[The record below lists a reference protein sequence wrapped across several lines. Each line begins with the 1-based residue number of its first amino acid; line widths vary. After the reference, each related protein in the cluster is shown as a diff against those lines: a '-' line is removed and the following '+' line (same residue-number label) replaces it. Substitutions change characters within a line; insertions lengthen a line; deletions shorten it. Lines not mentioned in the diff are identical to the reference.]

1 MTYTPEE
8 GDQKGQSQT
17 MEIQVSRSAEEKKKN
32 PDPFAEQEDSKDQS
46 TSDDLQVSEAYAV
59 IDDSGII
66 YQLTGDDYGKLMK
79 CSYNDLRHQELLS
92 VDYSQISQID
102 VELEGQSYTITSEKK
117 GNDRSLAMDVVEAVY
132 AIVLK

>member
-1 MTYTPEE
+1 
-8 GDQKGQSQT
+8 
-17 MEIQVSRSAEEKKKN
+17 
-32 PDPFAEQEDSKDQS
+32 
-46 TSDDLQVSEAYAV
+46 
-59 IDDSGII
+59 
-66 YQLTGDDYGKLMK
+66 MK

-117 GNDRSLAMDVVEAVY
+117 GNDRSLAMDVVEAVC

>member
-1 MTYTPEE
+1 
-8 GDQKGQSQT
+8 
-17 MEIQVSRSAEEKKKN
+17 
-32 PDPFAEQEDSKDQS
+32 
-46 TSDDLQVSEAYAV
+46 
-59 IDDSGII
+59 
-66 YQLTGDDYGKLMK
+66 MK
-79 CSYNDLRHQELLS
+79 CSYNDLRDQELLS

>member
-1 MTYTPEE
+1 
-8 GDQKGQSQT
+8 
-17 MEIQVSRSAEEKKKN
+17 
-32 PDPFAEQEDSKDQS
+32 
-46 TSDDLQVSEAYAV
+46 
-59 IDDSGII
+59 
-66 YQLTGDDYGKLMK
+66 MK

-92 VDYSQISQID
+92 VDYSQIGQID

>member
-1 MTYTPEE
+1 
-8 GDQKGQSQT
+8 
-17 MEIQVSRSAEEKKKN
+17 
-32 PDPFAEQEDSKDQS
+32 
-46 TSDDLQVSEAYAV
+46 
-59 IDDSGII
+59 
-66 YQLTGDDYGKLMK
+66 MK

-117 GNDRSLAMDVVEAVY
+117 ENDRSLAMDVVEAVY

>member
-1 MTYTPEE
+1 
-8 GDQKGQSQT
+8 
-17 MEIQVSRSAEEKKKN
+17 
-32 PDPFAEQEDSKDQS
+32 
-46 TSDDLQVSEAYAV
+46 
-59 IDDSGII
+59 
-66 YQLTGDDYGKLMK
+66 MK

-102 VELEGQSYTITSEKK
+102 VELEGQSYTIASEKK

>member
-1 MTYTPEE
+1 
-8 GDQKGQSQT
+8 
-17 MEIQVSRSAEEKKKN
+17 
-32 PDPFAEQEDSKDQS
+32 
-46 TSDDLQVSEAYAV
+46 
-59 IDDSGII
+59 
-66 YQLTGDDYGKLMK
+66 MK

-132 AIVLK
+132 SIVLK

>member
-1 MTYTPEE
+1 
-8 GDQKGQSQT
+8 
-17 MEIQVSRSAEEKKKN
+17 
-32 PDPFAEQEDSKDQS
+32 
-46 TSDDLQVSEAYAV
+46 
-59 IDDSGII
+59 
-66 YQLTGDDYGKLMK
+66 MK

-102 VELEGQSYTITSEKK
+102 VELEGQSYTITSDKK

>member
-1 MTYTPEE
+1 
-8 GDQKGQSQT
+8 
-17 MEIQVSRSAEEKKKN
+17 
-32 PDPFAEQEDSKDQS
+32 
-46 TSDDLQVSEAYAV
+46 
-59 IDDSGII
+59 
-66 YQLTGDDYGKLMK
+66 MK

-117 GNDRSLAMDVVEAVY
+117 GNDRSQAMDVVETVY

>member
-1 MTYTPEE
+1 
-8 GDQKGQSQT
+8 
-17 MEIQVSRSAEEKKKN
+17 
-32 PDPFAEQEDSKDQS
+32 
-46 TSDDLQVSEAYAV
+46 
-59 IDDSGII
+59 
-66 YQLTGDDYGKLMK
+66 MK

-117 GNDRSLAMDVVEAVY
+117 GNDRSLAMDVVETVY

>member
-1 MTYTPEE
+1 
-8 GDQKGQSQT
+8 
-17 MEIQVSRSAEEKKKN
+17 
-32 PDPFAEQEDSKDQS
+32 
-46 TSDDLQVSEAYAV
+46 
-59 IDDSGII
+59 
-66 YQLTGDDYGKLMK
+66 MK

-92 VDYSQISQID
+92 VYYSQISQID

>member
-1 MTYTPEE
+1 
-8 GDQKGQSQT
+8 
-17 MEIQVSRSAEEKKKN
+17 
-32 PDPFAEQEDSKDQS
+32 
-46 TSDDLQVSEAYAV
+46 
-59 IDDSGII
+59 
-66 YQLTGDDYGKLMK
+66 MK

-102 VELEGQSYTITSEKK
+102 VELEGRSYTITSEKK

>member
-1 MTYTPEE
+1 
-8 GDQKGQSQT
+8 
-17 MEIQVSRSAEEKKKN
+17 
-32 PDPFAEQEDSKDQS
+32 
-46 TSDDLQVSEAYAV
+46 
-59 IDDSGII
+59 
-66 YQLTGDDYGKLMK
+66 MK
-79 CSYNDLRHQELLS
+79 CSYNDLRHQELPS

>member
-1 MTYTPEE
+1 
-8 GDQKGQSQT
+8 
-17 MEIQVSRSAEEKKKN
+17 
-32 PDPFAEQEDSKDQS
+32 
-46 TSDDLQVSEAYAV
+46 
-59 IDDSGII
+59 
-66 YQLTGDDYGKLMK
+66 MK
-79 CSYNDLRHQELLS
+79 CSYNDFRHQELLS

>member
-1 MTYTPEE
+1 
-8 GDQKGQSQT
+8 
-17 MEIQVSRSAEEKKKN
+17 
-32 PDPFAEQEDSKDQS
+32 
-46 TSDDLQVSEAYAV
+46 
-59 IDDSGII
+59 
-66 YQLTGDDYGKLMK
+66 MK

-102 VELEGQSYTITSEKK
+102 VELEGQAYTITSEKK

>member
-1 MTYTPEE
+1 
-8 GDQKGQSQT
+8 
-17 MEIQVSRSAEEKKKN
+17 
-32 PDPFAEQEDSKDQS
+32 
-46 TSDDLQVSEAYAV
+46 
-59 IDDSGII
+59 
-66 YQLTGDDYGKLMK
+66 MK

>member
-1 MTYTPEE
+1 
-8 GDQKGQSQT
+8 
-17 MEIQVSRSAEEKKKN
+17 
-32 PDPFAEQEDSKDQS
+32 
-46 TSDDLQVSEAYAV
+46 
-59 IDDSGII
+59 
-66 YQLTGDDYGKLMK
+66 MK

-117 GNDRSLAMDVVEAVY
+117 GNDCSLAMDVVEAVY

>member
-1 MTYTPEE
+1 
-8 GDQKGQSQT
+8 

-46 TSDDLQVSEAYAV
+46 TSDDSQVSEAYAV

-79 CSYNDLRHQELLS
+79 CSYNDLVIRSCFLWITPRSARSMWNLKASLIPSLLRRR
-92 VDYSQISQID
+92 
-102 VELEGQSYTITSEKK
+102 K
-117 GNDRSLAMDVVEAVY
+117 
-132 AIVLK
+132 

>member
-1 MTYTPEE
+1 
-8 GDQKGQSQT
+8 
-17 MEIQVSRSAEEKKKN
+17 
-32 PDPFAEQEDSKDQS
+32 
-46 TSDDLQVSEAYAV
+46 
-59 IDDSGII
+59 
-66 YQLTGDDYGKLMK
+66 MK

-117 GNDRSLAMDVVEAVY
+117 GNDRSQAMDVVEAVY